1 MLAWDPIAPG
11 ENLLSSI
18 NWTPRL
24 AAGDTIS
31 SSIWSATSPAGLTV
45 TPAPTVGLIT
55 NVFISGV
62 VPGNLNV
69 LFSITNTITTATGQT
84 EIETAQFVC
93 ALK

>member
-1 MLAWDPIAPG
+1 MIAWDPIAPG

-24 AAGDTIS
+24 ALGDSIS
-31 SSIWSATSPAGLTV
+31 TSVWSATTPAGLTV
-45 TPAPTVGLIT
+45 TPAPTVGNFT

-62 VPGNLNV
+62 VAGNLGK
-69 LFSITNTITTATGQT
+69 LFTITNTITTATGQT
-84 EIETAQFVC
+84 EVETAQFVC